1 MSGIRDLSVLLRNLE
16 PTLVDGEFVYASVPA
31 DRLQD
36 YLTMKPIGLFF
47 EAEGLSLILPKAAAD
62 AAGIAASAPLRCL
75 TMTVH
80 SALEAVGMTAAM
92 ATALTA
98 EGISANVVAAY
109 YHDHIFVPSID
120 ADRAMDAIRKLSN
133 SVT

>member
-80 SALEAVGMTAAM
+80 SALEAVGMTAVM

-109 YHDHIFVPSID
+109 YHDHIFVPSTD